1 MTITTLRAAGG
12 AARAVLAAT
21 ILAIAAPAIGAE
33 GIPAETLSPANQASI
48 LVPTYLDCGEY
59 YTFVSACVADQK
71 SYLAIG
77 DALWKRGKDIAKA
90 GGITQ
95 EAMRDR
101 VFSLRDEWI
110 KDTGY
115 NCAKMENIHKQYKG
129 FCEGIYQGLQSDG
142 K

>member
-1 MTITTLRAAGG
+1 MTRAMPRAPGG
-12 AARAVLAAT
+12 TATAVLAAAV
-21 ILAIAAPAIGAE
+21 LAVAAPAIGAE
-33 GIPAETLSPANQASI
+33 SITAETLSPTNQASI
-48 LVPTYLDCGEY
+48 LTPTYLDCGEY

-101 VFSLRDEWI
+101 VFALRDQWTR
-110 KDTGY
+110 DTGY
-115 NCAKMENIHKQYKG
+115 NCAKMESIHKQYKD
-129 FCEGIYQGLQSDG
+129 FCAGVYQGLQSNG